1 MASMTESHARMTP
14 KVAGY
19 SPVPLRPNF
28 SLGTVVREGLTH
40 MSTVRPD
47 TARFV
52 RAREMG
58 KVVSWR
64 SDPTRQSTWRGMDK
78 NHVGHIAAK
87 DAGVDCMR

>member
-1 MASMTESHARMTP
+1 MTP
-14 KVAGY
+14 NMAVS
-19 SPVPLRPNF
+19 SPVPF
-28 SLGTVVREGLTH
+28 SPSFFSGTVVREGLSH
-40 MSTVRPD
+40 MSGIRPD